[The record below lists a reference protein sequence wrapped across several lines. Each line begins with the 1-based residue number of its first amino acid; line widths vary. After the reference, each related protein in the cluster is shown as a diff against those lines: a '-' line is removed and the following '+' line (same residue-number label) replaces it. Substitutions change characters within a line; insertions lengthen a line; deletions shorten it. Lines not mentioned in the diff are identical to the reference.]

1 MQVGTRRPGSVDMAP
16 EGAAPKGLRHL
27 AGGRRWRSTDRSLGA
42 ATGSPWSC
50 SPGNWSASPPA
61 ASRHR
66 RPSRC
71 GSVASAGTPG
81 AKPVPDHAQHRTD
94 AVKMSRVPLQIGPC
108 PSGHMTVRRVTRPQD
123 CSNHW
128 DWRSSLSERINDKPI
143 QPTATASGIWDP
155 TIRGAAP
162 ARPPSSIRIDAP
174 RGRTPDR

>member
-71 GSVASAGTPG
+71 GSGASAGTPG
-81 AKPVPDHAQHRTD
+81 GEARA
-94 AVKMSRVPLQIGPC
+94 GPC
-108 PSGHMTVRRVTRPQD
+108 ATPYGRRQDEPSTAADWAVPFWPHD
-123 CSNHW
+123 CTSSYSTAGLLNHW